1 MLAAMTLV
9 GTIAYFTLVDHIM
22 LRGACDRY
30 WRMRCDVVH
39 VLEAPFARIPVV
51 GGFLASHVSTLGSI
65 VLGVACGHVVMAI
78 VGPLLKVLP
87 FGKEKKCGQDMKML
101 VPSRRRLR
109 FEVWIVLGLSLG
121 QSAVYSVVQLLEKM
135 TRAPL
140 SQGTSTLNRSQ
151 STREYFDLTY
161 QLLDIIFALVP
172 VLLVIYFLTDQRQ
185 TKPGHVLDS
194 GSAFRKLGFD
204 FARPGKDLMQGL
216 GLAAL
221 IGIPSLGLYAV
232 GRALGITTAII
243 PSALDSYWWTVPVLV
258 LSAMRH
264 AVVEEVIVV
273 GYLLDRFAKFG
284 WSLPLTIFASS
295 MLRGS
300 YHVYQGFGPF
310 VGNAIMGVVFAWVYT
325 RTRRVMP
332 LVIGHGLIN
341 IVAFVGFS
349 LFGRAG
355 GRG

>member
-1 MLAAMTLV
+1 
-9 GTIAYFTLVDHIM
+9 
-22 LRGACDRY
+22 
-30 WRMRCDVVH
+30 
-39 VLEAPFARIPVV
+39 
-51 GGFLASHVSTLGSI
+51 
-65 VLGVACGHVVMAI
+65 
-78 VGPLLKVLP
+78 
-87 FGKEKKCGQDMKML
+87 ML

-121 QSAVYSVVQLLEKM
+121 QSAVYSVVQLLDKM

-140 SQGTSTLNRSQ
+140 AEGTSTLNRSQ

-185 TKPGHVLDS
+185 AGEGAQG
-194 GSAFRKLGFD
+194 GSAFRKLGFN
-204 FARPGKDLMQGL
+204 FARPGKDLLQGF

-221 IGIPSLGLYAV
+221 IGIPSLGLYAA

-243 PSALDSYWWTVPVLV
+243 PSALDAYWWTVPVLI
-258 LSAMRH
+258 LSALRH

-273 GYLLDRFAKFG
+273 GYLLNRFGKFG
-284 WSLPLTIFASS
+284 WSVPAAIFASA

-300 YHVYQGFGPF
+300 YHLYQGFGPF
-310 VGNAIMGVVFAWVYT
+310 IGNAVMGVLFAWLYT
-325 RTRRVMP
+325 RTKRVMP
-332 LVIGHGLIN
+332 LVIAHALLD

-349 LFGRAG
+349 LFGRAVG
-355 GRG
+355 LG